1 MVNTHHKEYILNK
14 IKFWRNRLNNIDEL
28 DYDSKL
34 DYIKELTTAE
44 VYLQA
49 YEDVKRYLDISN

>member
-1 MVNTHHKEYILNK
+1 MVNTHHEKYILNK